1 MEKMRSGEGK
11 ENSEDWAHD
20 FLKGNDLMKK
30 LEFMA
35 TANRS

>member
-1 MEKMRSGEGK
+1 MEKMRSGEEK
-11 ENSEDWAHD
+11 ENSKDWAHD

>member
-1 MEKMRSGEGK
+1 MEKLRKKKKK
-11 ENSEDWAHD
+11 ENSKDWAHD